1 MLLRSSQFLEQNTFP
16 AELNV
21 KFHQLLKIIQSNTQY
36 INSYRDSK
44 AWVDITMFQRKY
56 NIQIWLQM
64 FSDKDEVTG

>member
-1 MLLRSSQFLEQNTFP
+1 MRLRLFP
-16 AELNV
+16 AKQRPHWV
-21 KFHQLLKIIQSNTQY
+21 QCKISSITEIIPSNTQY

-56 NIQIWLQM
+56 NIQKWLQM